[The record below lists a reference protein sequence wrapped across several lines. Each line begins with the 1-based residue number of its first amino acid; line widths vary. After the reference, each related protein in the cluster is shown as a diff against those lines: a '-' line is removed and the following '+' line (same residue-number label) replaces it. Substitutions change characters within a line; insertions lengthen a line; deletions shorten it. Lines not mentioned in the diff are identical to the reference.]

1 MSTPLLVLIL
11 EDNLADFDLIVG
23 ELGRFGLVARFERV
37 ETEADFA
44 LRLLERPDLI
54 LAEHSLAGFGN
65 LRALE
70 ILHESGLIIPFI
82 VLTGAASEEKVV
94 ECMKKGAADYLLK
107 DRILKLGP
115 AVQRALEEAELRR
128 QKVAAEE
135 ALRRKNRE
143 LEEQYRRAQAASRMK
158 SIFLANMSHE
168 LRTPLTAVIG
178 FAELLVDGKVG
189 TLTPEQQ
196 DFTQDILA
204 NGKHLLSLIND
215 VLDLA
220 RVESGTMQFHPERI
234 CLPDVIRETIAG
246 VRLLAQERNITL
258 TTDVQM
264 SAIEIYLDP
273 RKLRQIL
280 LNYVSNALKFTPPGG
295 RVTVH
300 ARFEEGS
307 TFRVEVEDT
316 GMGISPRDIGRLFQ
330 DFHQLDGGLS
340 NQIQGTGLG
349 LALTKRLVEAQGGKV
364 GAFSHPGKGSRF
376 FADLPYSADW
386 MQKDVAAPHQAPP
399 VQSAP
404 AYSEGQSQTVR
415 A

>member
-11 EDNLADFDLIVG
+11 EDNLTDFELIVG
-23 ELGRFGLVARFERV
+23 ELVRFGLVARFERV
-37 ETEADFA
+37 GTEADFA
-44 LRLLERPDLI
+44 VRLQERPDLI
-54 LAEHSLAGFGN
+54 LAEHSLEGFGN

-82 VLTGAASEEKVV
+82 VLTGAASEDKVV
-94 ECMKKGAADYLLK
+94 ECMKKGAADYLVK

-128 QKVAAEE
+128 QKAAAEE

-178 FAELLVDGKVG
+178 FAELLVDGRVG

-220 RVESGTMQFHPERI
+220 RVESGTMPFHPERI

-246 VRLLAQERNITL
+246 VRLLASERNITL

-316 GMGISPRDIGRLFQ
+316 GMGISPQDIGRLFQ

-340 NQIQGTGLG
+340 KEIQGTGLG

-364 GAFSHPGKGSRF
+364 GAFSQLGKGSRF
-376 FADLPYSADW
+376 FADLPCSADW
-386 MQKDVAAPHQAPP
+386 IRKDLATPSQAPAAPP
-399 VQSAP
+399 AP
-404 AYSEGQSQTVR
+404 AYSEGQSQTVQ